1 MVMVLER
8 INIIYFNPNKQFSFH
23 LLIFNKVYRLIAK
36 LKSMGS
42 REFLKLSLLERIN
55 ALYKNGSFIIAIR
68 YYGYKVNLYLMKNYY
83 VEVFYNHKADRIEKV
98 DLLDYGHSRLKF
110 YTDQIV
116 LPDDV
121 SLS

>member
-1 MVMVLER
+1 MV
-8 INIIYFNPNKQFSFH
+8 
-23 LLIFNKVYRLIAK
+23 A
-36 LKSMGS
+36 
-42 REFLKLSLLERIN
+42 REFLKLSLLDRIN
-55 ALYKNGSFIIAIR
+55 TLYKEGSFIFAIR

-83 VEVFYNHKADRIEKV
+83 VEVFYNHKDDRIEKV
-98 DLLDYGHSRLKF
+98 DLLDYNHSRIKF